1 MFKKKESA
9 PGAAIDT
16 LVSAATRIQ
25 GDVAFS
31 GGLHLDGQVAGS
43 VKAEPA
49 AASRLVV
56 SRSAV
61 VEGSVRAS
69 VVEVEGVVRG
79 DIEAPVRVVLGP
91 AARVEGNLHYGAIEM
106 AAGARINGKL
116 VKLGTPESG
125 TAK

>member
-1 MFKKKESA
+1 MFKKKEPA
-9 PGAAIDT
+9 PGAPIDT
-16 LVSAATRIQ
+16 LVSASTRIQ
-25 GDVAFS
+25 GDIAFS
-31 GGLHLDGQVAGS
+31 GGLHLDGQVTGS
-43 VKAEPA
+43 VKADPA
-49 AASRLVV
+49 TASRLVV

-61 VEGSVRAS
+61 VEGSVVAG

-91 AARVEGNLHYGAIEM
+91 AARVEGNLHYGTIEM

-116 VKLGTPESG
+116 VLLGNPGSG